1 MQLFSALAGV
11 ALMGFLATWLEF
23 NKRLDSSLQDRR
35 PAPTAPLNS

>member
-35 PAPTAPLNS
+35 SVPTSSLNS